1 MIPSTVNASA
11 KCLSSSSRVV
21 IVHFSLMRR
30 LLEHL
35 PVLLISLLAA
45 YPIVVG
51 VPDFVDSANH
61 FYRIVALDW
70 HIQHFDFYP
79 RWFAEA
85 HYGFGAPVFNFYAP
99 LSYYFAVAFR
109 VFGLSLPICYALGY
123 GLAFVIGGF
132 GLYQWTRDLGYDT
145 YARLI
150 GVAAFCSAPYLYMN
164 TIHRGAYPETWGLA
178 IAPWVFWS
186 AMMMARTSSRSS
198 RLIFTLTFA
207 ALILTHNLVAFIITP
222 LIIIYIIVNIVIS
235 DQLLV
240 NSNTQ
245 YALRNTLKLFIVHS
259 SFFILGIALA
269 SFYILPVALEANN
282 VFLTRTIVQDFF
294 YSFSSLNELFA
305 LPVHYDPYRLSN
317 PIGRT
322 YSLPQIALGLLVIGN
337 WLLVI
342 ISKARP
348 RFNQKLPTSNFQLPI
363 SNLQSPLFIVHCSF
377 FIALTFFALPQS
389 ESLWVLFPLARF
401 IQLPWRLLGPGAIF
415 LALLA
420 AAGAQT
426 ILNFRQQIPNRA
438 LGFWDLGFGILIFGI
453 LSFWVFALPWT
464 YHRPFDPFP
473 VSPTPADVI
482 RHEINTG
489 LIGTTSNGEFVPRWV
504 TDFPKAEVMLP
515 RYEKDS
521 MPSHLAP
528 TPEGV
533 NCLTSP
539 LRVAL
544 NEEEVSCKSSKDFV
558 ISFYRFYFPGWTAT
572 LDDKPVDIIIA
583 QPNGNIALDVPSGQ
597 HTIKIFLQPTLPQV
611 AGTVISLIAL
621 AILLITTRRSIT
633 NYQSPTFQLPTSN
646 FQFLTSLFILSL
658 FIVRVAYLDRYETV
672 FNYTQLDKLPN
683 PTSLNFGDQVE
694 MIGYTIPQPV
704 SSGDVLRFKLFWKP
718 LPPVSDDYSVTVQL
732 ADRFGNRFGQSD
744 SQHPDLVPTSKWRP
758 EQYAHDEHSLK
769 TFIGTPPGEY
779 RLLVSVYNKT
789 KRLNL
794 MRDGAPAEVEYELG
808 KVIIERGA
816 TQPKGDLRLVD
827 YSVASRDLTV
837 GDAMLFTTL
846 WHSGDTPTGNV
857 AATVSFTDSQNKPVS
872 VKDLALSGIDYTPDK
887 WNRNEL
893 IRYPQAIIVPP
904 DLAAGTYRVGIT
916 LNNGARFDLG
926 EVKINVPARSFI
938 IPPISPLRVTNHDFN
953 NAIRLLGYDVRDDS
967 IILYWQ
973 SKQVVEK
980 RLTVFVHKFEKGM
993 FVGGHDASPTRP
1005 TTSWI
1010 VGEVI
1015 TDVHPIGVGDNFEI
1029 GLYDPLTGERF
1040 GEVFVVKP

>member
-1 MIPSTVNASA
+1 
-11 KCLSSSSRVV
+11 
-21 IVHFSLMRR
+21 MRR
-30 LLEHL
+30 ILEHL

-99 LSYYFAVAFR
+99 LSYYFAIAFR

-132 GLYQWTRDLGYDT
+132 GIYQWTRDLGYD
-145 YARLI
+145 YNARLI

-178 IAPWVFWS
+178 IVPWVFGS

-207 ALILTHNLVAFIITP
+207 ALILTHNLVAFIVTP
-222 LIIIYIIVNIVIS
+222 FVIIYIIVNTVIS
-235 DQLLV
+235 YQLSV
-240 NSNTQ
+240 SSNTQ
-245 YALRNTLKLFIVHS
+245 YDIRNTLELFIVHCS
-259 SFFILGIALA
+259 LFILSIALT
-269 SFYILPVALEANN
+269 SFYILPVAFEANN

-322 YSLPQIALGLLVIGN
+322 YSLPQIVLGLLVIGN

-342 ISKARP
+342 SQWVRA
-348 RFNQKLPTSNFQLPI
+348 RFNKQLQTSNLKLPTPLRFATGASV
-363 SNLQSPLFIVHCSF
+363 SNLQSPLFIVHSSFFILHLSF
-377 FIALTFFALPQS
+377 FIALTFSALPQS

-420 AAGAQT
+420 AAGTQT
-426 ILNFRQQIPNRA
+426 ILNLRLPTWNRN
-438 LGFWDLGFGILIFGI
+438 WDFGILGFGIL
-453 LSFWVFALPWT
+453 SFYLFVLPWT

-473 VSPTPADVI
+473 TSPTPADVI

-504 TDFPKAEVMLP
+504 ADFPKADVMLP

-533 NCLTSP
+533 NCLTSSIT
-539 LRVAL
+539 L
-544 NEEEVSCKSSKDFV
+544 NEEEVRCESRKDFA

-572 LDDKPVDIIIA
+572 LDSKPTDITIA
-583 QPNGNIALDVPSGQ
+583 QPNGNISLNVPSGQ
-597 HTIKIFLQPTLPQV
+597 HTIKVFLQSTLPQTIGTIFSLV
-611 AGTVISLIAL
+611 ALV
-621 AILLITTRRSIT
+621 ILLSIILL
-633 NYQSPTFQLPTSN
+633 QSPIHIPQSTHSAFRIPHSA
-646 FQFLTSLFILSL
+646 FVSLFILSL

-683 PTSLNFGDQVE
+683 PTSLNFGNQVE
-694 MIGYTIPQPV
+694 MIGYTIPQAV
-704 SSGDVLRFKLFWKP
+704 SSGDLLRFKLFWKP

-794 MRDGAPAEVEYELG
+794 MRDGAPAEVEFELG

-827 YSVASRDLTV
+827 YSIASRDLTV

-846 WHSGDTPTGNV
+846 WHSGNTPTDGV
-857 AATVSFTDSQNKPVS
+857 TATVSFTDSNNNLVFA
-872 VKDLALSGIDYTPDK
+872 KDLLPSGDDYTPDK

-893 IRYPQAIIVPP
+893 ILYPQAIIVPP
-904 DLAAGTYRVGIT
+904 DLAAGAYRVGIT

-926 EVKINVPARSFI
+926 EVKINVPARSFV
-938 IPPISPLRVTNHDFN
+938 IPSMSRITNHNFN
-953 NAIRLLGYDVRDDS
+953 DSIRLLGYDVQKDS
-967 IILYWQ
+967 ITLYWQ

-980 RLTVFVHKFEKGM
+980 RLTVFVHKFESGV
-993 FVGGHDASPTRP
+993 FVSGHDASPARP

-1015 TDVHPIGVGDNFEI
+1015 TDIHPIGVGDSFEI

-1040 GEVFVVKP
+1040 GEVFTSR

>member
-1 MIPSTVNASA
+1 
-11 KCLSSSSRVV
+11 
-21 IVHFSLMRR
+21 MRR

-35 PVLLISLLAA
+35 PILLISALAA

-99 LSYYFAVAFR
+99 LSYYFAILFR
-109 VFGLSLPICYALGY
+109 VFGVSLPVCYALSY
-123 GLAFVIGGF
+123 GLAFAIGGF
-132 GLYQWTRDLGYDT
+132 GIYQWTRDLGYD
-145 YARLI
+145 YHARLI
-150 GVAAFCSAPYLYMN
+150 GVAAFCSAPYIYMN
-164 TIHRGAYPETWGLA
+164 TLHRGAYPETWGLA

-186 AMMMARTSSRSS
+186 AMMMARTSSHSS
-198 RLIFTLTFA
+198 RLIFTLSYA
-207 ALILTHNLVAFIITP
+207 ALILTHNLVAFIVTP
-222 LIIIYIIVNIVIS
+222 LVIIYIIANAYITHHAI
-235 DQLLV
+235 
-240 NSNTQ
+240 
-245 YALRNTLKLFIVHS
+245 RNTLYALIRHS
-259 SFFILGIALA
+259 SFVILSIALT
-269 SFYILPVALEANN
+269 SFYIIPVALEANN

-342 ISKARP
+342 ISRVRS
-348 RFNQKLPTSNFQLPI
+348 RFNQQLPTSDFRPPI
-363 SNLQSPLFIVHCSF
+363 SKPQAPLFILHCSL
-377 FIALTFFALPQS
+377 FIVLTFFALPQS
-389 ESLWVLFPLARF
+389 ESLWVLVPLARF

-426 ILNFRQQIPNRA
+426 ILNFRLRLWNRDVGVGL
-438 LGFWDLGFGILIFGI
+438 LGFGI
-453 LSFWVFALPWT
+453 LSFWLFVLPWT
-464 YHRPFDPFP
+464 YHRPFDPFLT
-473 VSPTPADVI
+473 SPTPADVI

-504 TDFPKAEVMLP
+504 ADFPKAEVMLP

-521 MPSHLAP
+521 TPSHLAP
-528 TPEGV
+528 APEGV
-533 NCLTSP
+533 KCQVSN
-539 LRVAL
+539 AKL
-544 NEEEVSCKSSKDFV
+544 NEDEVKCESQKDFT
-558 ISFYRFYFPGWTAT
+558 ISFSRFYFPGWAAT
-572 LDDKPVDIIIA
+572 LDGKPVNITIA
-583 QPNGNIALDVPSGQ
+583 QPNGNISLNVPAGQ
-597 HTIKIFLQPTLPQV
+597 HTIKIFLQSTAPQIAGTIISLV
-611 AGTVISLIAL
+611 AGCWLLVASRWKAVAQPSFGFTQDEPNHPTAQHAIGGTQHVIRNTRS
-621 AILLITTRRSIT
+621 AIV
-633 NYQSPTFQLPTSN
+633 
-646 FQFLTSLFILSL
+646 SL
-658 FIVRVAYLDRYETV
+658 FIVSLFIIRFAYLDKNETV

-704 SSGDVLRFKLFWKP
+704 SSGDGLRFTLFWKSI
-718 LPPVSDDYSVTVQL
+718 PPVSDDYSVTVQL

-758 EQYAHDEHSLK
+758 EQYAYDEHNLK

-789 KRLNL
+789 KRLNV
-794 MRDGAPAEVEYELG
+794 MRDDTPAEVEYELG
-808 KVIIERGA
+808 RVIIERGA
-816 TQPKGDLRLVD
+816 TQPKGDLRLVE
-827 YSVASRDLTV
+827 YSLASRDLTV
-837 GDAMLFTTL
+837 GDAILFTTL
-846 WHSGDTPTGNV
+846 WHSGDEPTDGV
-857 AATVSFTDSQNKPVS
+857 TATVSFTDSQNKLVS
-872 VKDLALSGIDYTPDK
+872 IKDFALSGADYTPDK

-893 IRYPQAIIVPP
+893 IVYPHAVIVPP
-904 DLAAGTYRVGIT
+904 DLAAGVYRVGIT
-916 LNNGARFDLG
+916 LNNGAQFDLG
-926 EVKINVPARSFI
+926 EIKISVPARSFA
-938 IPPISPLRVTNHDFN
+938 IPSISHITNHDFN
-953 NAIRLLGYDVRDDS
+953 NAIRLLGYDVRNDS
-967 IILYWQ
+967 IVLYWQ
-973 SKQVVEK
+973 AKQVVEK
-980 RLTVFVHKFEKGM
+980 RLTVFIHTFENG
-993 FVGGHDASPTRP
+993 VLVRGHDSPPPRP

-1010 VGEVI
+1010 AGEVI

-1029 GLYDPLTGERF
+1029 GLYDSITGERF
-1040 GEVFVVKP
+1040 GEVFIVKP

>member
-1 MIPSTVNASA
+1 
-11 KCLSSSSRVV
+11 
-21 IVHFSLMRR
+21 MRR
-30 LLEHL
+30 LLEQL
-35 PVLLISLLAA
+35 PVLLISALAA

-99 LSYYFAVAFR
+99 LSYYFAIAFR
-109 VFGLSLPICYALGY
+109 LFGLSLPICYALGY

-132 GLYQWTRDLGYDT
+132 GIYQWTRDLGYDT

-198 RLIFTLTFA
+198 RFIFTLTFA

-222 LIIIYIIVNIVIS
+222 LIIIYIIVNTAI
-235 DQLLV
+235 
-240 NSNTQ
+240 SNTQ
-245 YALRNTLKLFIVHS
+245 HGIRNTFKLFIVHCS
-259 SFFILGIALA
+259 LFILSIALA

-282 VFLTRTIVQDFF
+282 VFLARTIVQDFF

-305 LPVHYDPYRLSN
+305 LPIHYDQYRLSN

-322 YSLPQIALGLLVIGN
+322 YSLPQIALGFLVIGN

-342 ISKARP
+342 SQWVRA
-348 RFNQKLPTSNFQLPI
+348 RFNKQLQTSNFKLPI
-363 SNLQSPLFIVHCSF
+363 SNLQSPLFIVHSSLFIVHCSF

-426 ILNFRQQIPNRA
+426 ILNLRLRLWNR
-438 LGFWDLGFGILIFGI
+438 DLGFGILGFGI

-473 VSPTPADVI
+473 ASPTPADVI
-482 RHEINTG
+482 RHEIKTG

-504 TDFPKAEVMLP
+504 ADFPKADVMLP

-533 NCLTSP
+533 NCLTS
-539 LRVAL
+539 RIAL
-544 NEEEVSCKSSKDFV
+544 NEEEVSCESSKDFV

-572 LDDKPVDIIIA
+572 LDNKPVDITIA
-583 QPNGNIALDVPSGQ
+583 QPNGNISLDVPSGQ

-633 NYQSPTFQLPTSN
+633 NYQSPTIQLPTSN
-646 FQFLTSLFILSL
+646 FQFLTSFFILSL
-658 FIVRVAYLDRYETV
+658 FIVRVAYLDRYETIY
-672 FNYTQLDKLPN
+672 NYTQLNKLPN
-683 PTSLNFGDQVE
+683 PTSLNFGNQIE

-704 SSGDVLRFKLFWKP
+704 SSGDILRFKLFWKP

-779 RLLVSVYNKT
+779 RLLVSVYNVKQDAILLNKT

-816 TQPKGDLRLVD
+816 TQPKGELRLVD
-827 YSVASRDLTV
+827 YSLASRDLMV

-846 WHSGDTPTGNV
+846 WHSGDTPTDGV
-857 AATVSFTDSQNKPVS
+857 AATVSFADSQNKLVS
-872 VKDLALSGIDYTPDK
+872 VKDFALSGIDYTPDK

-904 DLAAGTYRVGIT
+904 DLAAGAYRVGIT

-926 EVKINVPARSFI
+926 EVKINVPARSFV
-938 IPPISPLRVTNHDFN
+938 IPSISRIANRDFN

-967 IILYWQ
+967 IVVYWQ
-973 SKQVVEK
+973 SKQEVEK
-980 RLTVFVHKFEKGM
+980 RLTVFVHKFENGVL
-993 FVGGHDASPTRP
+993 VGGHDASPTRP

-1040 GEVFVVKP
+1040 GEVFIVKP

>member
-1 MIPSTVNASA
+1 
-11 KCLSSSSRVV
+11 
-21 IVHFSLMRR
+21 MRR

-45 YPIVVG
+45 YPLVVG

-99 LSYYFAVAFR
+99 LSYYFAILFR
-109 VFGLSLPICYALGY
+109 LFGLSLPICYALSY

-132 GLYQWTRDLGYDT
+132 GIYFWTRDLGYD
-145 YARLI
+145 YEARLI

-178 IAPWVFWS
+178 IVPWVFWS
-186 AMMMARTSSRSS
+186 AMMMTRTSNRSS
-198 RLIFTLTFA
+198 RLIFTLSYA
-207 ALILTHNLVAFIITP
+207 ALILTHNLVAFIVTP
-222 LIIIYIIVNIVIS
+222 IVIIYIIVNTVIS
-235 DQLLV
+235 NPTPLRFGDYRQSSV
-240 NSNTQ
+240 ISNTQ
-245 YALRNTLKLFIVHS
+245 YAIRTTLYAILVHC
-259 SFFILGIALA
+259 SFLILSIALT

-282 VFLTRTIVQDFF
+282 VLLTRTIVQDFF

-305 LPVHYDPYRLSN
+305 LPIHYDPYRLSN

-322 YSLPQIALGLLVIGN
+322 YSSPQVVLGLLVIGY

-342 ISKARP
+342 SQWVRA
-348 RFNQKLPTSNFQLPI
+348 RFNKQLQTSNFQSPI
-363 SNLQSPLFIVHCSF
+363 SNLQSPLFILHSSL
-377 FIALTFFALPQS
+377 FIALTFFSLQPS
-389 ESLWVLFPLARF
+389 EPFWSSFPLARF

-426 ILNFRQQIPNRA
+426 ILNLRLPTWNRN
-438 LGFWDLGFGILIFGI
+438 WDFGILGFCL
-453 LSFWVFALPWT
+453 LSFYLFVLPWT

-473 VSPTPADVI
+473 TSPAPADVI

-504 TDFPKAEVMLP
+504 ADFPKAEVMLP

-528 TPEGV
+528 APEEV
-533 NCLTSP
+533 KCQVSS
-539 LRVAL
+539 AKL
-544 NEEEVSCKSSKDFV
+544 NEDEVKCESQKDFT

-572 LDDKPVDIIIA
+572 LDGKPIDITIA
-583 QPNGNIALDVPSGQ
+583 QPNGNISLNVPSGQ
-597 HTIKIFLQPTLPQV
+597 HTIKIFLQPTAPQI
-611 AGTVISLIAL
+611 AGTILSLISLIIIL
-621 AILLITTRRSIT
+621 AYRPSQIANGKWHIANGDTQHAIRDTQYAIRYTRSAIA
-633 NYQSPTFQLPTSN
+633 
-646 FQFLTSLFILSL
+646 SL
-658 FIVRVAYLDRYETV
+658 FIVSLFIIRVAYLDRYETV

-683 PTSLNFGDQVE
+683 PTSLNFGNQIE
-694 MIGYTIPQPV
+694 MISYTIPQPV
-704 SSGDVLRFKLFWKP
+704 SSGDILRFKLFWKP

-758 EQYAHDEHSLK
+758 EQYAHDEHALK

-789 KRLNL
+789 KRLNV

-808 KVIIERGA
+808 KVI
-816 TQPKGDLRLVD
+816 
-827 YSVASRDLTV
+827 
-837 GDAMLFTTL
+837 
-846 WHSGDTPTGNV
+846 
-857 AATVSFTDSQNKPVS
+857 
-872 VKDLALSGIDYTPDK
+872 
-887 WNRNEL
+887 
-893 IRYPQAIIVPP
+893 
-904 DLAAGTYRVGIT
+904 
-916 LNNGARFDLG
+916 
-926 EVKINVPARSFI
+926 
-938 IPPISPLRVTNHDFN
+938 
-953 NAIRLLGYDVRDDS
+953 
-967 IILYWQ
+967 
-973 SKQVVEK
+973 
-980 RLTVFVHKFEKGM
+980 
-993 FVGGHDASPTRP
+993 
-1005 TTSWI
+1005 
-1010 VGEVI
+1010 
-1015 TDVHPIGVGDNFEI
+1015 
-1029 GLYDPLTGERF
+1029 
-1040 GEVFVVKP
+1040 